1 MISTYNWYWYK
12 WYFDLIYSSQE
23 EGKYDKNEDRDRDY
37 YRRRRPAGQ
46 GRVSS
51 DLQST
56 GVINEKLSGDQ
67 LINLSPWTI
76 YCPVCF
82 FDDHSVLLLWWPGP
96 RGVTIMCYWAVAIIL
111 ISAHTRHFSILMSPP
126 MITGDGVTSTMTWGT
141 PGTGATRCCQ
151 EQRRR
156 RARSCNTS

>member
-76 YCPVCF
+76 CI
-82 FDDHSVLLLWWPGP
+82 VLLVSLMTIAYYYCDDQAPGVWP
-96 RGVTIMCYWAVAIIL
+96 
-111 ISAHTRHFSILMSPP
+111 SIVLLSCDNYPDFCSHETFQHSDEPP
-126 MITGDGVTSTMTWGT
+126 YDNWRRSDIYTDHGDSWDRSYKVL
-141 PGTGATRCCQ
+141 PGA
-151 EQRRR
+151 E
-156 RARSCNTS
+156 AEES

>member
-1 MISTYNWYWYK
+1 MISTYNWYWYN
-12 WYFDLIYSSQE
+12 WYFDLIYLSQE

-76 YCPVCF
+76 CI
-82 FDDHSVLLLWWPGP
+82 VLLVSLMTVAYYYCDDQAPGVWPSC
-96 RGVTIMCYWAVAIIL
+96 VIIIL
-111 ISAHTRHFSILMSPP
+111 ISVHTRHFSILMSPP
-126 MITGDGVTSTMTWGT
+126 MITGGGVTSTLTWGT
-141 PGTGATRCCQ
+141 PGTGAIRCCQ